1 MADLE
6 SSLFELDQLDFYD
19 TQRKQDITSPRGQP
33 TISDYIADI
42 WRAPVKGVGMAVQ
55 GLLQLGA
62 IPIDY
67 AADTNLTSK
76 LEDLFE
82 KYTPDTKT
90 GLGDITSTIV
100 QFGVPLGV
108 ASKIGS
114 GMKILKGATRVKK
127 LAGIPTTAGKATEL
141 VRRAGYW
148 GTLGG
153 ITDLAVSVPGQNITA
168 MEAFGLSESKDTD
181 DLHGREKAAELL
193 KEKFKFGAEGAT
205 VAGAIPLLGPVAS
218 VGYRYGLVPAAKGVG
233 YVGGKA
239 LKTVD
244 FTVVNPLSK
253 IIAGKGSK
261 SLAQGMITK
270 SGELMSAALSKTGMP
285 APESWKYFSKK
296 GTFSER
302 IFKTLDNLKN
312 QFTSAGVLNPMLK
325 QEATKITNKINAEM
339 KTIGKLS
346 ERIDTT
352 LENIVTKFRKD
363 IYVPKMLTRDGI
375 TMDALHS
382 EKNKIFDFLK
392 AKGPVATR
400 KTLDDVHP
408 LVRNEAKELKDILK
422 DSNTKFGNL
431 LTKSKDKSYQ
441 DLGKLIIDDADS
453 YIKQRFASFNNS
465 SFKFD
470 PTTGSIGRVAKE
482 QMKKIIKGNKDL
494 RQEVSKR
501 MVDNPK
507 KGFDKIVDEMAE
519 QRLQLIK
526 KSAIE
531 SGKNPEII
539 IGNIAKVIKVKP
551 GGLLNR
557 AENFPEA
564 IKKWLSVP
572 KGQKAAIT
580 NYHEALID
588 TVTYNS
594 KQLYSRRYF
603 DLFEQQSLGKTIFT
617 EDQALN
623 KGIDLTSLQKI
634 QPKGIDPFFDSN
646 LFKGDYYTRPEIAN
660 ALIETK
666 AGFERLFDIPF
677 YKSLMTLKAGAQIGK
692 TVFSPMTQI
701 RNVTTAS
708 FFPLASGLIGGRA
721 SLAESW
727 KLVADDI
734 FTGAKTNLK
743 ALNSEIDDMV
753 TRGVI
758 DQNIQVNEIKTIL
771 DKAKNGLLD
780 FNSFLN
786 NPTVKKFVDVY
797 QGGDNIWKVY
807 SDKFYQSALK
817 DAFGDP
823 KATPDKVLA
832 NVKDWYRTVA
842 KQEFIE
848 DSIITGTKKT
858 ADEALKEA
866 SAHLVTN
873 TIPTYSKVPN
883 IIKNI
888 RALPFGNFIAFPA
901 EILRTSSNLL
911 TIGARELTSSNPFI
925 RQMGARRLIGASAT
939 FGGIGKV
946 IQETAEYATGVTPD
960 QMDAFQR
967 SFAPEYQ
974 KNSTLIPL
982 TKPDENGKFKY
993 FNFSY
998 TNPYN
1003 SLVQPINA
1011 VINAF
1016 GDGRLNKDSVDTI
1029 VMNSLFGNPVTKRP
1043 GALGEFF
1050 SPFIDESIGTERVAD
1065 IIFRNGKK
1073 REGGYVYYENDSID
1087 RKIAAGIDHIIGG
1100 LTPGAFNSAQRIWE
1114 GATGKFTDAG
1124 TARDSKTELAALM
1137 SGIRVEETK
1146 PLASLP
1152 FIMTSYNRDKQTI
1165 GSAFAK
1171 QAYSARTSMEDKLGA
1186 YSNYVSQS
1194 FDSQNRMFQLV
1205 KDAEAMGLDDYELK
1219 KIFKERLTDS
1229 ETRLLFN
1236 GTFRPPTYSKERIK
1250 SLIKRLETEDPE
1262 GAIRIEDQ
1270 FDVVEDIFKEVRRD
1284 LRDYDLGTPL
1294 GELIRYLDE
1303 LLTPGTREARGMAV
1317 GGIAS
1322 LPQQQPQPQQPNPNA
1337 TQNFGQR
1344 FNLGMSKTGEPI
1356 LPTGL
1361 TRVETALLRPYE
1373 QAMRLRERGLA

>member
-6 SSLFELDQLDFYD
+6 SSLFQLDQLDFFD
-19 TQRKQDITSPRGQP
+19 AQRNQDLVSPRGQP
-33 TISDYIADI
+33 TISDYIADL

-67 AADTNLTSK
+67 ASDTNLTSK
-76 LEDLFE
+76 LEELFQ

-90 GLGDITSTIV
+90 GLGDITATIV

-168 MEAFGLSESKDTD
+168 SEAFGLSESRDTD
-181 DLHGREKAAELL
+181 NLHGKEKAAELL
-193 KEKFKFGAEGAT
+193 KEKLKFGAEGAT
-205 VAGAIPLLGPVAS
+205 VGGAIPLLGPVAS
-218 VGYRYGLVPAAKGVG
+218 VGAKYGLVPAAKAVG

-253 IIAGKGSK
+253 IIAGKGST
-261 SLAQGMITK
+261 SLTQGMITK
-270 SGELMSAALSKTGMP
+270 SGELMSSALQKTGMP
-285 APESWKYFSKK
+285 APENWKYFSKK

-302 IFKTLDNLKN
+302 IYKTLDNLKN
-312 QFTSAGVLNPMLK
+312 QFTSAGVLNPALK
-325 QEATKITNKINAEM
+325 AESNKITTKINAEM
-339 KTIGKLS
+339 KNIGKLS
-346 ERIDTT
+346 ERIDNT
-352 LENIVTKFRKD
+352 LENMVTKFRKD
-363 IYVPKMLTRDGI
+363 LYVPGILKKDGF
-375 TMDALHS
+375 TMSALQA
-382 EKNKIFDFLK
+382 EKNKIFDYLK
-392 AKGPVATR
+392 AKGPKAIK
-400 KTLDDVHP
+400 KTLDDIHP
-408 LVRNEAKELKDILK
+408 SVRNEAKELKNILK
-422 DSNTKFGNL
+422 ESNTKFGNL
-431 LTKSKDKSYQ
+431 LTNSKKQSYQ
-441 DLGKLIIDDADS
+441 DLGDLIIKDADS
-453 YIKQRFASFNNS
+453 FIKQRFASFNNA

-470 PTTGSIGRVAKE
+470 PTSGTIGKAAKE
-482 QMKKIIKGNKDL
+482 EMKKIIKGNKDL
-494 RQEVSKR
+494 KKEVANR
-501 MVDNPK
+501 MVKNPK
-507 KGFDKIVDEMAE
+507 KAYADILDQMAE
-519 QRLQLIK
+519 QRLLLIK
-526 KSAIE
+526 KAAIE
-531 SGKNPEII
+531 SGRNPEVI
-539 IGNIAKVIKVKP
+539 IGNIAKIIKRKP
-551 GGLLNR
+551 GTLLDR
-557 AENFPEA
+557 AENFPDA
-564 IKKWLSVP
+564 IKKYLSIP
-572 KGQKAAIT
+572 KGQKVPIT
-580 NYHEALID
+580 NYKDALID

-594 KQLYSRRYF
+594 KQLYSKRYF
-603 DLFEQQSLGKTIFT
+603 DLFEKQSLGKTIFK
-617 EDQALN
+617 EDDALN
-623 KGIDLTSLQKI
+623 RGIDLASLQKI

-660 ALIETK
+660 ALLETK

-677 YKSLMTLKAGAQIGK
+677 YKHLMTLKAGAQIGK

-708 FFPLASGLIGGRA
+708 FFPLASGLIGGRS
-721 SLAESW
+721 SLGESW

-758 DQNIQVNEIKTIL
+758 DQNIQVNEIRTIL
-771 DKAKNGLLD
+771 EKAQNGTIS

-823 KATPDKVLA
+823 KATPAKVLD
-832 NVKDWYRTVA
+832 NVRDWYRTVA
-842 KQEFIE
+842 KEEFIE
-848 DSIITGTKKT
+848 DSIITGVKKT
-858 ADEALKEA
+858 ADEALKEV

-873 TIPTYSKVPN
+873 TIPTYSRVPN

-888 RALPFGNFIAFPA
+888 RTLPFGNFVAFPA

-911 TIGARELTSSNPFI
+911 TIGARELTSTNPLI

-939 FGGIGKV
+939 FGGVGKV
-946 IQETAEYATGVTPD
+946 IQETAEYITGVTPD

-967 SFAPEYQ
+967 SFAPDYQ

-982 TKPDENGKFKY
+982 TQPDEDGKFKY

-1003 SLVQPINA
+1003 SLVTPINA
-1011 VINAF
+1011 VVNAF

-1029 VMNSLFGNPVTKRP
+1029 IMNSLFGNPVTGRS
-1043 GALGEFF
+1043 GALSEFF

-1065 IIFRNGKK
+1065 IIFRDGKK
-1073 REGGYVYYENDSID
+1073 REGGYVYYPQDSLD
-1087 RKIAAGIDHIIGG
+1087 RKIAASIDHIIGG

-1124 TARDSKTELAALM
+1124 TARDSKTELMALM
-1137 SGIRVEETK
+1137 SGVRVEETK
-1146 PLASLP
+1146 PLASMP
-1152 FIMTSYNRDKQTI
+1152 FVLTSYNRDKQNI
-1165 GSAFAK
+1165 GSSFSK
-1171 QAYSARTSMEDKLGA
+1171 QAYSARTSTEEKLGA
-1186 YSNYVSQS
+1186 YSNYISQS
-1194 FDSQNRMFQLV
+1194 FDSQNKMYQLI
-1205 KDAEAMGLDDYELK
+1205 KDAEAMGIDDFELK

-1236 GTFRPPTYSKERIK
+1236 GIFRPPTYSKERIK

-1262 GAIRIEDQ
+1262 AAMRLEDQ
-1270 FDVVEDIFKEVRRD
+1270 FDTVEDVFKEVRRD
-1284 LRDYDLGTPL
+1284 LRNYDLGSPL
-1294 GELIRYLDE
+1294 GDLVRYLDE
-1303 LLTPGTREARGMAV
+1303 LLTPGTREARGMAI
-1317 GGIAS
+1317 GGIAT
-1322 LPQQQPQPQQPNPNA
+1322 LPQQQAPNA
-1337 TQNFGQR
+1337 MQTFGQR
-1344 FNLGMSKTGEPI
+1344 FNLGVSKTGEPI

-1361 TRVETALLRPYE
+1361 TRTETALLRPSE
-1373 QAMRLRERGLA
+1373 QAMRLRERGLG